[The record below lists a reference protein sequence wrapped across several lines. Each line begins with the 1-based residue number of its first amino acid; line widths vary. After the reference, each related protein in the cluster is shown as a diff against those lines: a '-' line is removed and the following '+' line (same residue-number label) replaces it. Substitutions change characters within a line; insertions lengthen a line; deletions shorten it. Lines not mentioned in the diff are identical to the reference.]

1 MKLAGEGGGGGEGEG
16 AAVRSV
22 TVHFLASVKPD
33 RQRPEINGDKLK
45 ISNSITLDFLKS
57 LDSFC
62 R

>member
-1 MKLAGEGGGGGEGEG
+1 MKLAGEGGGEGEGEG

-45 ISNSITLDFLKS
+45 FSNSVIIL
-57 LDSFC
+57 
-62 R
+62 